1 MRVWVGVTE
10 DTPCRFAV
18 NDAFVEHGAPSE
30 PLCRAYHIGQ
40 KSWGPVR

>member
-18 NDAFVEHGAPSE
+18 NDAFAEHGAPSE

-40 KSWGPVR
+40 KS